1 MRSAASVSFITGV
14 TIARA
19 ENQAITDTSKMV
31 HPSSVSAN
39 FWTRFKAEKTSLSSC
54 CKARAQP

>member
-1 MRSAASVSFITGV
+1 MRSAASVNFITGV

-31 HPSSVSAN
+31 HPSKGGALLN
-39 FWTRFKAEKTSLSSC
+39 LHFLLFAGRPFLFLRGLKTG
-54 CKARAQP
+54 